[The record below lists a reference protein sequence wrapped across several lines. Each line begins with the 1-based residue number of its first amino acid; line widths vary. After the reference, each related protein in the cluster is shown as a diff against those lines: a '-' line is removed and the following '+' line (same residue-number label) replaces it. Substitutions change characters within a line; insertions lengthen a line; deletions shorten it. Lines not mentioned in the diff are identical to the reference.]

1 MTRMKSFPA
10 SALRSAS
17 WQYHNYGEW
26 RIKGYF
32 MTRSIDAYQSMYR
45 QLNPA
50 TGTSRLL
57 STISQCISYKS
68 RNSRGLSPQF
78 GISRKIKRNAKI
90 RRGRQGMK
98 KNPETIIKWVCGILA
113 ALLILLATGGWWL
126 FGTFI
131 TAANSIERLEDGLC
145 SMEYNGD
152 YLANNHCRQ

>member
-1 MTRMKSFPA
+1 
-10 SALRSAS
+10 
-17 WQYHNYGEW
+17 
-26 RIKGYF
+26 
-32 MTRSIDAYQSMYR
+32 
-45 QLNPA
+45 
-50 TGTSRLL
+50 
-57 STISQCISYKS
+57 
-68 RNSRGLSPQF
+68 
-78 GISRKIKRNAKI
+78 
-90 RRGRQGMK
+90 MK